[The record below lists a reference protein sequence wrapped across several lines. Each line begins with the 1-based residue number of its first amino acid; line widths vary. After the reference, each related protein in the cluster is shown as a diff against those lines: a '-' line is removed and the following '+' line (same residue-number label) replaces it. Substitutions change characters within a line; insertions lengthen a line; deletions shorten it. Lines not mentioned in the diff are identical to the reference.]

1 MHYNLSVLLALKKQ
15 RIWYV
20 NGFKRCIITF
30 RYYCIEKQRIWYMNG
45 FKRCIKPFGT
55 ISIEKYEYDIWM
67 DLKDAS

>member
-1 MHYNLSVLLALKKQ
+1 
-15 RIWYV
+15 
-20 NGFKRCIITF
+20 
-30 RYYCIEKQRIWYMNG
+30 MNG